1 MQQQVIERGPG
12 RIQSLDL
19 KGFED
24 TEQMMWFRSD
34 ELSRQSAS
42 VTLALCHHA
51 KNRPVPGFVLTVP
64 QRILFVD
71 PLYVPFRVRSPPVE
85 SMKRGIR
92 M

>member
-34 ELSRQSAS
+34 ELSRQSA
-42 VTLALCHHA
+42 
-51 KNRPVPGFVLTVP
+51 
-64 QRILFVD
+64 
-71 PLYVPFRVRSPPVE
+71 
-85 SMKRGIR
+85 
-92 M
+92 